1 MLIWSAV
8 IMSISQYDD
17 LVCVECCWD
26 DLAGIVMVWSVAERM
41 LLFWR
46 CFITRK
52 WSAVVK

>member
-8 IMSISQYDD
+8 IMSISQYDE